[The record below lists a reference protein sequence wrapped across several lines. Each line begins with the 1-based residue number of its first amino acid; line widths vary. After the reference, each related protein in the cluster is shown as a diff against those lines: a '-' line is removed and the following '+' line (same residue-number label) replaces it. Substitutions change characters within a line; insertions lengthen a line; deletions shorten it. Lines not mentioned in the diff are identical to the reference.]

1 MMCPYTTVNG
11 TAMCESAEWQE
22 QWARKK
28 LGFAGNIVT
37 DCTALNM
44 KASLTALSHTHT
56 HIPFL
61 PRICSRTLVDRFAPL
76 RTGRTKQ
83 PVRDLSV

>member
-1 MMCPYTTVNG
+1 MMCSYTTVNG

-56 HIPFL
+56 HTL
-61 PRICSRTLVDRFAPL
+61 PTENLLEDTGGSL
-76 RTGRTKQ
+76 R
-83 PVRDLSV
+83 PP